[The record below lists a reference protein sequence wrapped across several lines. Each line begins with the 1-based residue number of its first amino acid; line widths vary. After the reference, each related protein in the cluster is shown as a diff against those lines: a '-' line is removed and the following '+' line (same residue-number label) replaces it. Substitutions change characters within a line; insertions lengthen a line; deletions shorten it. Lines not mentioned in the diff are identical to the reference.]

1 MPLFSYAMRQLALGN
16 STRGAGVGTSTAID
30 AGTGVDHVVVIALS
44 DSTNGASALAS
55 ATAHASV
62 GPFGRWTYLVK
73 FKIGEG
79 DALITREKFE
89 ELQSVLEG

>member
-62 GPFGRWTYLVK
+62 ADD
-73 FKIGEG
+73 IGHR
-79 DALITREKFE
+79 IH
-89 ELQSVLEG
+89 LQTSKLTLLYHNFSKLQC

>member
-1 MPLFSYAMRQLALGN
+1 MPLFFYVVHQSALGN
-16 STRGAGVGTSTAID
+16 STRGAGVGAGAAIE

-62 GPFGRWTYLVK
+62 ADD
-73 FKIGEG
+73 IGHR
-79 DALITREKFE
+79 IH
-89 ELQSVLEG
+89 LQTSKLTLLYHNFSKLQC